1 MSKDERNVKM
11 NKILLNAR
19 MEDKFKASFKAVII
33 GFVVVAVLAILNII
47 VYASFADGSLFST
60 VIRSVSLILLL
71 AAVILNIVMLNI
83 ISKSLSIAIVEP
95 IHELQMAVQKI
106 KAGEFNIDITYE
118 GKDEIGD
125 LANDLLEASEHMHM
139 VVSDAGYLLGEMARG
154 RFDVTS
160 RAEDCYVGDFENLIL
175 GIRTLNSQ
183 LDSMLKEIHES
194 STQVKVGSQQLVE
207 SAQALTEGT
216 ASQASAVEELSATI
230 GNVANISEESANN
243 AVLAA
248 TSAINASEEAK
259 GTREEMNRLT
269 EAMERITDTSK
280 EIEKII
286 VAIEDIASQTNL
298 LSLNASIE
306 AARAGEA
313 GRGFAVVADQIGKL
327 ATDSAQSAVTTRE
340 LIVKSL
346 GEIEQGNYIV
356 EKSMDAITTVLAN
369 MESFANMAS
378 GAVEASKEQ
387 VEMLKQIE
395 DGIGQI
401 TISVQN
407 NSATAQET
415 SAVSEELAAQAT
427 GLEEML
433 DKFVLSK

>member
-378 GAVEASKEQ
+378 GAAEASKEQ

>member
-1 MSKDERNVKM
+1 
-11 NKILLNAR
+11 
-19 MEDKFKASFKAVII
+19 
-33 GFVVVAVLAILNII
+33 
-47 VYASFADGSLFST
+47 
-60 VIRSVSLILLL
+60 
-71 AAVILNIVMLNI
+71 
-83 ISKSLSIAIVEP
+83 
-95 IHELQMAVQKI
+95 
-106 KAGEFNIDITYE
+106 
-118 GKDEIGD
+118 
-125 LANDLLEASEHMHM
+125 M
-139 VVSDAGYLLGEMARG
+139 VVSDAGYLLDEMAKG

-194 STQVKVGSQQLVE
+194 SSQVKVGSQQLVE

-378 GAVEASKEQ
+378 GAAEASKEQ